1 MNRALIIDF
10 TKVAEIKLREFHV
23 IFKNYYLQMKP
34 VLFILIVFG
43 MFSCQNEYNQ
53 PDMLVD
59 YNFYSSLYRGGVLQH
74 NAGINTYI
82 SFSDLSQGYLSHKWE
97 LSDGCAF
104 IDGDIKK
111 NDSIFTKFLLPGNIS
126 TNNSIHV
133 LFTKGGLQTIH
144 LYDTF
149 SDSVNF
155 RGTKN
160 IPSKKVGNVWVMDT
174 TITIHVYEKPIPI
187 YKISQN
193 GTDVP
198 ATQDTIIIKVNESLT
213 FYDQTVIGEPDT
225 RLWSVAGMNSA
236 DVTAKLTFK
245 TPGVYT
251 GYFMSIRTGSPS
263 SNIPYANS
271 KVNISSVFKVIP

>member
-1 MNRALIIDF
+1 MKRALIKDF
-10 TKVAEIKLREFHV
+10 IKVAEIKVREFHV
-23 IFKNYYLQMKP
+23 IFKNNYLQMKP
-34 VLFILIVFG
+34 VLFIIIVFG
-43 MFSCQNEYNQ
+43 MFSCRNEYNQ

-104 IDGDIKK
+104 IDGNFKK
-111 NDSIFTKFLLPGNIS
+111 NDSIFTNFLLPGNMS

-155 RGTKN
+155 RGTN
-160 IPSKKVGNVWVMDT
+160 IIPSKKVGNVWVMDT
-174 TITIHVYEKPIPI
+174 TITIHVYEKTIPI

-193 GTDVP
+193 GKDVT
-198 ATQDTIIIKVNESLT
+198 TQDTIFIKVNESLT

-225 RLWSVAGMNSA
+225 RLWAIAGMFDSSA
-236 DVTAKLTFK
+236 TAKIIFK
-245 TPGVYT
+245 TPGIFR

-263 SNIPYANS
+263 LNIPYANT
-271 KVNISSVFKVIP
+271 KVDIPSIFKVIP